1 MTTTEVG
8 PLLRAW
14 RQRRRLSQ
22 LELANRAEVNGRH
35 VSFVE
40 TGRSRPSAEMIL
52 RLAEHLDV
60 PPRERDALLVA
71 GGFAPR
77 HDSPVDAVGVL
88 ASFRTLLDAHAPYPA
103 VLLDRYWDLVD
114 ANDAV
119 PPLLDGC
126 AAHLLE
132 PPINVVRL
140 SLHPQGLASRIVD
153 LGAWR
158 AHLLH
163 QVSARADRTA
173 DPRLAALLAEC
184 REYPAGA
191 SGPEPSGPVVEL
203 VLRMPDGA
211 PHLRLFSVLSAVL
224 TPHDACVDELHLETF
239 LPADEAT
246 RERLQARP

>member
-1 MTTTEVG
+1 M
-8 PLLRAW
+8 
-14 RQRRRLSQ
+14 
-22 LELANRAEVNGRH
+22 
-35 VSFVE
+35 
-40 TGRSRPSAEMIL
+40 
-52 RLAEHLDV
+52 
-60 PPRERDALLVA
+60 
-71 GGFAPR
+71 
-77 HDSPVDAVGVL
+77 
-88 ASFRTLLDAHAPYPA
+88 
-103 VLLDRYWDLVD
+103 D

-140 SLHPQGLASRIVD
+140 SLHPDGLAPRIVD

-173 DPRLAALLAEC
+173 DPRLVALLAEC
-184 REYPAGA
+184 REYPAGEP
-191 SGPEPSGPVVEL
+191 GPEPSGPVIEL

-211 PHLRLFSVLSAVL
+211 PHLRLFSVVSAVL
-224 TPHDACVDELHLETF
+224 TPHDATVDELHLETF